1 MRLLNWRSTPPR
13 WTNLLIGSVVLL
25 ASACATF
32 SDANS
37 PDAFCAVA
45 ETIGWQEGDTEETIE
60 RIVEHDR
67 RVICLCPDNYPD
79 KKVEAL
85 QCPKR

>member
-1 MRLLNWRSTPPR
+1 
-13 WTNLLIGSVVLL
+13 
-25 ASACATF
+25 
-32 SDANS
+32 
-37 PDAFCAVA
+37 VA

-79 KKVEAL
+79 KKVEAMN
-85 QCPKR
+85 CPKR